1 MPKCISKY
9 TLTLSNLSGD
19 ALMQNPQ
26 YIEWCKLG
34 GGVVGNVRSLLSY
47 EYKQYSKLGDIRLE
61 DDIYLAGFEQWGN
74 RDEAMMSMSQ
84 ECFKKYFI
92 PI

>member
-9 TLTLSNLSGD
+9 TLKLSSPSGD
-19 ALMQNPQ
+19 ALMEDPE
-26 YIEWCKLG
+26 YIKWSESG
-34 GGVVGNVRSLLSY
+34 GGIVGNVRSLLSY

-61 DDIYLAGFEQWGN
+61 DDIYLAGLENWKN
-74 RDEAMMSMSQ
+74 RDGAMMSMSQ